1 MKAYIGSV
9 DWADEGDVFFF
20 SIESEDRLKS
30 AASIIELFLK
40 YSILEMNEGIGLHW
54 RSNKYFSFET
64 SDFLHFIDNAK
75 DISEEEIA
83 VFEKF
88 NVGGFDIYEL
98 IIEELKNIFYDTF
111 IDVYKD
117 EMTQE
122 DQLCIEHSFVNLF
135 SQEEWNRL
143 MM

>member
-1 MKAYIGSV
+1 MYWG
-9 DWADEGDVFFF
+9 G
-20 SIESEDRLKS
+20 
-30 AASIIELFLK
+30 
-40 YSILEMNEGIGLHW
+40 
-54 RSNKYFSFET
+54 NKYFSFET
-64 SDFLHFIDNAK
+64 NDLLDFIDSAK

-83 VFEKF
+83 VFKKF
-88 NVGGFDIYEL
+88 NVEGFDIYEL
-98 IIEELKNIFYDTF
+98 IIEELKNIFFDTF